1 MLFRVALLM
10 DRGALCD
17 SWLAAHH
24 QRGSRSRLCA
34 WVPHPSV
41 PGRACCRPLPRW
53 VTTPAYDP
61 SNRRHVAI
69 VDEIIIGNGLPV
81 SGLGLMQGSAPS
93 PAERA

>member
-1 MLFRVALLM
+1 MLLRT
-10 DRGALCD
+10 DSGGWRHITRGAAAAAGAGCAPGASFIFDGLCLL
-17 SWLAAHH
+17 S
-24 QRGSRSRLCA
+24 S
-34 WVPHPSV
+34 P
-41 PGRACCRPLPRW
+41 PRW

-93 PAERA
+93 PSDGA